1 MGIWRGLG
9 TRKGA
14 KVIIMSGAD
23 KAESEIKN
31 NSVQIFMLKVMICG
45 STI

>member
-1 MGIWRGLG
+1 MGMWGG

-14 KVIIMSGAD
+14 KVIIISGAEE
-23 KAESEIKN
+23 AESGIKE

-45 STI
+45 SNT